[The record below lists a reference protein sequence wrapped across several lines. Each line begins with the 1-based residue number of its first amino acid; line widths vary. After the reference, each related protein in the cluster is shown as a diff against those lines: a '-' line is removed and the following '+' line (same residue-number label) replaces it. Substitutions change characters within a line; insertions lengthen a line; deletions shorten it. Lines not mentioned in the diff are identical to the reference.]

1 MNDPLHI
8 NFDPTFIEEA
18 VFLLMKTKQEDKLYR
33 CFCNEKDKIY
43 QQDLSRDERD
53 AAFKLF
59 YEKYFA
65 SLGLADFFKN
75 IFQDF
80 ALLYKPEVQVVV
92 KRVWHRKNEEAE
104 LYVQPQ
110 QKTVYLG
117 ILARRILDLAFLES
131 FLRHELTRISDML
144 SFNFQYSP
152 HPLLGGKNEIENNLI
167 RERFRLLWDFY
178 IDARLRGKGFKTLKS
193 YADQREEFDRK
204 FFFLTPSEREPVL
217 GQIQNCESLMQMD
230 LLNWAGDPRSL
241 KVLGEGGLRCPL
253 CDFTSFDPVEH
264 WGADRFAVVNE
275 IRKDYPLWDPKQGV
289 CPQCFDLYGLRVKAE
304 I

>member
-1 MNDPLHI
+1 MDNALQI
-8 NFDPTFIEEA
+8 NFDLTFIEEA
-18 VFLLMKTKQEDKLYR
+18 VFLLMRTKQEDKLFR
-33 CFCNEKDKIY
+33 DFCNEKEEIY
-43 QQDLSRDERD
+43 QKDVSGDERD
-53 AAFKLF
+53 RAFKLF
-59 YEKYFA
+59 YDRYFC
-65 SLGLADFFKN
+65 SLGLEDFFKN
-75 IFQDF
+75 ICKDF
-80 ALLYKPEVQVVV
+80 PLLSQPEIRVVV
-92 KRVWHRKNEEAE
+92 KRVWNRKHEEAE
-104 LYVQPQ
+104 LYVQPH

-117 ILARRILDLAFLES
+117 ILVHRVLDLTFLES
-131 FLRHELTRISDML
+131 FLRHELVRISDML
-144 SFNFQYSP
+144 SFDFQYSP
-152 HPLLGGKNEIENNLI
+152 HPGLGGKNEIENNLI

-289 CPQCFDLYGLRVKAE
+289 CPQCF
-304 I
+304 